1 MPCSNFVVW
10 IGTLFTKVE
19 IQTVWLRLEGW
30 DRMWLHR
37 CVIIPTVGNLSLG
50 QNWIMCSHTACS
62 QDIWTVFKYK
72 IQAKN
77 MDCLILIKRFRY
89 DQLQCSHLSPTA
101 QNPDP
106 SHATKFFAKVQCII
120 YSTIIHNKG
129 GCHVIQPFHHIC
141 ITDN

>member
-1 MPCSNFVVW
+1 
-10 IGTLFTKVE
+10 
-19 IQTVWLRLEGW
+19 
-30 DRMWLHR
+30 
-37 CVIIPTVGNLSLG
+37 
-50 QNWIMCSHTACS
+50 MCDYPDCRESESRAELDSVRSHTACR

-77 MDCLILIKRFRY
+77 MDRLILIKRFRY
-89 DQLQCSHLSPTA
+89 DRLQCSNLSSTA

-106 SHATKFFAKVQCII
+106 SHVTEFSAKVQCIM